1 MASTVVKS
9 ELEEILEKVDV
20 IRKKNDIIC
29 LANGGNSGNTKINT
43 KASVLGCGEL
53 VSIVDS
59 VQVTRRY
66 SSLFKAQFIRNW
78 AKNLLVP
85 FNKCSSVFEPVVKI
99 D

>member
-1 MASTVVKS
+1 MAGTVVKS
-9 ELEEILEKVDV
+9 ELEKILEKVDV
-20 IRKKNDIIC
+20 IRKKDDIIS
-29 LANGGNSGNTKINT
+29 LANGGDSGNTKIYAKT
-43 KASVLGCGEL
+43 GILGCGEL

-85 FNKCSSVFEPVVKI
+85 FNKRSSVFEPVVKI